1 MDMDILDSVEF
12 FLGGRKFYYNYF
24 RLPQGIPLCVY
35 KSSFKPLPYETLIK
49 TLRTLDSSIGGLNN
63 RNRVSGYIILQLE

>member
-49 TLRTLDSSIGGLNN
+49 TLDSPIGGLNN
-63 RNRVSGYIILQLE
+63 RNRVSGFIIL